1 MNAINTKT
9 LKDKEYLFKEKK
21 GDMIMKKGGTFVI
34 NYCDLCN
41 GKLEDAKDIIIR
53 NGKSFVMNVRK
64 CKECGHSY
72 SNLDELERVRKEI
85 YPSILQRIKNFF
97 STYNIEHL
105 NIFKGKVL

>member
-53 NGKSFVMNVRK
+53 
-64 CKECGHSY
+64 
-72 SNLDELERVRKEI
+72 
-85 YPSILQRIKNFF
+85 
-97 STYNIEHL
+97 
-105 NIFKGKVL
+105 KGKKGDLSLYFTKNKEFF